1 MVSCND
7 RVTPNGKENCEW
19 KWKIFDISDA
29 VLFLPVFIIKPW
41 HLKFMRYWENHHV
54 LNVNRILHESKGKWK
69 TLKCNNPVCWYSYIN
84 NSMQ

>member
-29 VLFLPVFIIKPW
+29 VLFLPVFIIK
-41 HLKFMRYWENHHV
+41 LKICYHDI
-54 LNVNRILHESKGKWK
+54 LNSWDIEK
-69 TLKCNNPVCWYSYIN
+69 II
-84 NSMQ
+84 MF